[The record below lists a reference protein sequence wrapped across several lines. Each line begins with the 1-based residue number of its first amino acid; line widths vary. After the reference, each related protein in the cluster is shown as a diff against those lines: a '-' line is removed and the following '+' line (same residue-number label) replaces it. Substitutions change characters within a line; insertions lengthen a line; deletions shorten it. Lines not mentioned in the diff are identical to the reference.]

1 MILALDQLAAEADD
15 EFLGSDALLLFDD
28 DDEAFA
34 ELDRAGAGTPE
45 IALG

>member
-15 EFLGSDALLLFDD
+15 EFLDGDTLLLIDD
-28 DDEAFA
+28 DDEAFG

>member
-15 EFLGSDALLLFDD
+15 EFLDGDTLLLIDD

-34 ELDRAGAGTPE
+34 ELDRASVGTPE